1 MNCKSRQLHYKSSA
15 KILNVN
21 FAQLYYYM
29 QLWRAVSMCRILAK
43 MRDCIPH
50 YFAKK
55 MKSNTAAVIG
65 GLIIELLRS
74 KDNDAF

>member
-1 MNCKSRQLHYKSSA
+1 MR
-15 KILNVN
+15 
-21 FAQLYYYM
+21 
-29 QLWRAVSMCRILAK
+29 RILAK

-74 KDNDAF
+74 KDNDAFSKTSKV